1 MTGTRSRMICGMIA
15 VLVILAMGIHG
26 VWAAEKVPRMTKEQ
40 LKELMGKPDM
50 VILDVRSSSDWA
62 KGQTKIQGAVRE
74 DPGKPTKTWA
84 EKYAKD
90 KTIILYCA

>member
-1 MTGTRSRMICGMIA
+1 MIGKKTRVICGMIA

-40 LKELMGKPDM
+40 LKELVGKPDL
-50 VILDVRSSSDWA
+50 VILDVRTKSDWG
-62 KGQTKIQGAVRE
+62 KGQTKILGAVRE

-90 KTIILYCA
+90 KTIVLYCA

>member
-1 MTGTRSRMICGMIA
+1 MIGKKTRVICGMIA

-26 VWAAEKVPRMTKEQ
+26 VWAADKIPRMTKEQ
-40 LKELMGKPDM
+40 LKELVGKPDL
-50 VILDVRSSSDWA
+50 VILDVRSKSDWGE
-62 KGQTKIQGAVRE
+62 GQTKILGAIRE

-90 KTIILYCA
+90 KTIVLYCA

>member
-1 MTGTRSRMICGMIA
+1 MIGKENGMICGMIA
-15 VLVILAMGIHG
+15 VLVILAMGTHV

-40 LKELMGKPDM
+40 LKELMGKPDL

-62 KGQTKIQGAVRE
+62 KGQTKILGAVRE

-90 KTIILYCA
+90 KTIVLYCA

>member
-1 MTGTRSRMICGMIA
+1 MICGMIA
-15 VLVILAMGIHG
+15 VLVILAMGIPG

-62 KGQTKIQGAVRE
+62 NGQT
-74 DPGKPTKTWA
+74 
-84 EKYAKD
+84 
-90 KTIILYCA
+90 